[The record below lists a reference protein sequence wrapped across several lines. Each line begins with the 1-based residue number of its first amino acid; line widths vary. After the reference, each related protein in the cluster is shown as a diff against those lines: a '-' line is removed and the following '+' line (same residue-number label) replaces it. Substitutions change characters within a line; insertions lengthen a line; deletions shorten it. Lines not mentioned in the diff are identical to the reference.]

1 MAKYGS
7 SFCIKEGRGG
17 GTQGLEN
24 SQGMELYGSGVIKT
38 VGHSCLNPFDKV
50 KMIKVASI

>member
-1 MAKYGS
+1 MVHPSGS
-7 SFCIKEGRGG
+7 RKGGGG

-24 SQGMELYGSGVIKT
+24 SQGMELYGSGVIET